1 MNTEI
6 MLSDVYYI
14 YRTEISKTVKNKRKL
29 YFFEKHLMSNLSS
42 VLTDL
47 KNPNYKVSK
56 CNIFLVKEPKKRV
69 VMSLNLHDKLIN
81 HVFTRLILNPK
92 LEKYLDNRNVATR
105 KGKGLDYA
113 IKKIKYYL
121 EKNKKYDEFYILKLD
136 IKKYFYNISHQI
148 LLKKLERI
156 LNYSEYNYMSKILEA
171 SNEEYVNR
179 EIKRLTKE
187 DDDIPL
193 YKKNFGLQLGFL
205 SSQTLAIFY
214 LEELDH
220 YIINTLHL
228 TNYIRYND
236 DFLIIYHD
244 KEYLK
249 KCQKIIIEKLEN
261 EYLLS
266 VNENKTEIINVKNG
280 FNFLGYNFKVIN
292 KKTIVNISNSSLKK
306 VKKNIIRLKNDNDPN
321 FNKYFSS
328 VSNYMHSFKYANN
341 IKIINLLKRYNMY

>member
-6 MLSDVYYI
+6 TFSDVYNV
-14 YRTEISKTVKNKRKL
+14 YRSEISKTVKNKRKL

-42 VLTDL
+42 VLSDL

-56 CNIFLVKEPKKRV
+56 CNIFLVTEPKKRV

-81 HVFTRLILNPK
+81 HVFTRLILMPK

-121 EKNKKYDEFYILKLD
+121 EKNKKYDEFYVLKLD
-136 IKKYFYNISHQI
+136 IKKYFYNISHKI
-148 LLKKLERI
+148 LLERLKGI
-156 LNYSEYNYMSKILEA
+156 LTESEYNYMSKILAA
-171 SNEEYVNR
+171 SNEEYVN
-179 EIKRLTKE
+179 EAIKKLATKE
-187 DDDIPL
+187 ENIPL
-193 YKKNFGLQLGFL
+193 YKKDFGLQLGFL
-205 SSQTLAIFY
+205 SSQILAVFY

-228 TNYIRYND
+228 TNYVRYND
-236 DFLIIYHD
+236 DFLIIHHD

-249 KCQKIIIEKLEN
+249 KCQKIIIKKLES
-261 EYLLS
+261 EYLLR

-292 KKTIVNISNSSLKK
+292 KKTIIKISNGSLKK
-306 VKKNIIRLKNDNDPN
+306 VKQNIIKLKDDKDTS